1 MPIQRTLTYQV
12 IDENDQSNPVTI
24 QPNTDLLNNGQVI
37 TGNQG
42 SNVPNDATTA
52 YDAVKNALEA
62 KGYVIS
68 SKSSTVPTIVG
79 PDNTALTIYV
89 THKTINVSTPDQWPS
104 TSTDADKVSLSK
116 TITRTITVE
125 GLPTAVEGTTQT
137 VTFTRTAVVDEVT
150 GKDLIIFFGGYND
163 RGVADGEIGDIYPTN
178 NTMCGRIQ
186 YCINKLYQ
194 LLQSANNL
202 TCRII
207 VITPHCAGKYEWN
220 NVDGYGEYP
229 SGSGYTMHTMASAIE
244 KTCRENSIP
253 CLNLWETSGIN
264 KNTWSVY
271 SASETPTNTDGHSG
285 GTFPYN
291 NDQLHL
297 NVNVGYPYLGQL
309 IAKFIETI

>member
-1 MPIQRTLTYQV
+1 MQSGGKTWQTDAPEGTPVFGGQVQYFYNNATVLLQAVPIQRTLTYQV
-12 IDENDQSNPVTI
+12 IDENDPSNPVTI

-68 SKSSTVPTIVG
+68 SKSSTVPTIFG

-150 GKDLIIFFGGYND
+150 GKVIGYVD
-163 RGVADGEIGDIYPTN
+163 PSDTSQTITDGDN
-178 NTMCGRIQ
+178 
-186 YCINKLYQ
+186 
-194 LLQSANNL
+194 A
-202 TCRII
+202 
-207 VITPHCAGKYEWN
+207 W
-220 NVDGYGEYP
+220 
-229 SGSGYTMHTMASAIE
+229 
-244 KTCRENSIP
+244 
-253 CLNLWETSGIN
+253 TSVN
-264 KNTWSVY
+264 NTWSAFTPKNIPVGY
-271 SASETPTNTDGHSG
+271 SIKSITDANGNYANVTSTDGKLTG
-285 GTFPYN
+285 
-291 NDQLHL
+291 
-297 NVNVGYPYLGQL
+297 V
-309 IAKFIETI
+309 A

>member
-12 IDENDQSNPVTI
+12 IDENDPSNPVTI

-68 SKSSTVPTIVG
+68 SKSSTVPTIFG

-150 GKDLIIFFGGYND
+150 GKVIGYVD
-163 RGVADGEIGDIYPTN
+163 PSDTSQTITDGDN
-178 NTMCGRIQ
+178 
-186 YCINKLYQ
+186 
-194 LLQSANNL
+194 A
-202 TCRII
+202 
-207 VITPHCAGKYEWN
+207 W
-220 NVDGYGEYP
+220 
-229 SGSGYTMHTMASAIE
+229 
-244 KTCRENSIP
+244 
-253 CLNLWETSGIN
+253 TSVN
-264 KNTWSVY
+264 NTWSAFTPKNIPVGY
-271 SASETPTNTDGHSG
+271 SIKSITDANGNYANVTSTDGKLTGVAQTTVAPNESDVTVTITYQG
-285 GTFPYN
+285 NQVSNTITFIDTDDN
-291 NDQLHL
+291 NKQ
-297 NVNVGYPYLGQL
+297 VG
-309 IAKFIETI
+309 ETITISGRVGETDNNLNLTVPEGYELANGASLPTSYTF